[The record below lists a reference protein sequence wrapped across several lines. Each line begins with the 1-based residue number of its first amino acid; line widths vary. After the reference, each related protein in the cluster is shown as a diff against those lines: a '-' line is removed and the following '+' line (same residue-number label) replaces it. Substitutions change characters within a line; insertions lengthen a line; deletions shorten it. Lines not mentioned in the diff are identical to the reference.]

1 MSARPS
7 VAPPATQGLLSALRA
22 AGATLNEL
30 VRVRGALFAVELRE
44 EVERRRQM
52 LVLAALGFAFLHTA
66 LLLVT
71 LFVAVA
77 FWDSHRIAAVGA
89 MALLYL
95 GCGAA
100 ALLRLRQDAAAA
112 PAPFA
117 ATLGELERD
126 LGGSGVSP

>member
-1 MSARPS
+1 VSARPS

-89 MALLYL
+89 MALIYL

-100 ALLRLRQDAAAA
+100 ALLRLRRDAAAA

-126 LGGSGVSP
+126 LGGSRASP